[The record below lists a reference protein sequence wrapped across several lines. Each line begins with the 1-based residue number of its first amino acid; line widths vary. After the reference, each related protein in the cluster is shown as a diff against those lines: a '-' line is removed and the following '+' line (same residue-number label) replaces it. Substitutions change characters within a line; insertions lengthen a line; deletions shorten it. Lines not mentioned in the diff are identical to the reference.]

1 VKHMLNEILKYLKS
15 LNIAFV
21 DEFVP
26 FYVSSAMCHLANLE
40 NRKRE
45 FYTDQSLV
53 KDLRAHMFFVAP
65 PGYFKSFL
73 LQLLLDGPSSIFFNS
88 IDCSYASSM
97 TEAGYVGTIRH
108 MDGTPVEVKGAAWD
122 YREHIIGIEEFS
134 AITNI
139 MTQQHSLNLDNA
151 LLTSLDNGKLSK
163 RLAAGELK
171 YITHLTLWGA
181 SQPLR
186 FNLKSGLGRRFCFIY
201 FIPNAKARE
210 KIKMMRRKGRNVRP
224 DFRKLK
230 AIEEQV
236 SAIRSKIEGIESVKF
251 DIDPLLN
258 KLKVVHSDESL
269 YERLAL
275 GFTLA
280 EGNFRKDVLVK
291 ASDWLYNKLLT
302 ERGWRRDIAYGADTE
317 QVIVLLRD
325 AGFLSQSELIK
336 QLTEFGLT
344 RIGAAKLIGMMVKS
358 KQISEIE
365 AKTGGKKTIT
375 YKLVR

>member
-1 VKHMLNEILKYLKS
+1 MLNDILNYLKS
-15 LNIAFV
+15 LNVAFV

-26 FYVSSAMCHLANLE
+26 FYISSAMCHLANLE

-45 FYTDQSLV
+45 FYTEQSLV
-53 KDLRAHMFFVAP
+53 KDLRVHMFFVAP

-73 LQLLLDGPSSIFFNS
+73 LQLLLDGPSSIFYNG
-88 IDCSYASSM
+88 IKCAYASSM

-108 MDGTPVEVKGAAWD
+108 IDGSPVEVKGAAWD
-122 YREHIIGIEEFS
+122 YRDHIVGIEEFS
-134 AITNI
+134 AVTNI

-151 LLTSLDNGKLSK
+151 LLTSLDSGKLSK

-171 YITHLTLWGA
+171 YITRLTLWGA

-201 FIPNAKARE
+201 FIPNAKERE
-210 KIKMMRRKGRNVRP
+210 KIKLMRRKGRNVRP
-224 DFRKLK
+224 NFRKLK

-236 SAIRSKIEGIESVKF
+236 LDIHSKIEQIESIKF

-275 GFTLA
+275 GFVLA
-280 EGNFRKDVLVK
+280 RNDFKKDVLVK
-291 ASDWLYNKLLT
+291 GSDWLYKKLLT
-302 ERGWRRDIAYGADTE
+302 ERKWRRDIAYGADTE

-344 RIGAAKLIGMMVKS
+344 RIGASKLIETMVKT
-358 KQISEIE
+358 KQISRIE